1 MRIISGTA
9 GSIAIKVPAA
19 VARPTTDRVRE
30 AVFSTIGEIVGGARV
45 LDLFAGSGAMGLE
58 SLSRGAREAWFI
70 EQDFGAC
77 RVIEENLSRAKLR
90 GGRVTKS
97 EAFASLRRLAESGE
111 RFNLIFADPPYA
123 KKQGDPDHGT
133 NLLAS
138 PAIHKLLEP
147 GGILVLETM
156 VTKHDSSV
164 IAGWEVIRDRAYG
177 STRIL
182 ILQNPPTLHAEGSS
196 AADLQPAAPSGSAA
210 DGPGS
215 VEENAPARRK
225 SV

>member
-30 AVFSTIGEIVGGARV
+30 AVFSIIGEMVEGARV
-45 LDLFAGSGAMGLE
+45 LDLFAGSGALGLE
-58 SLSRGAREAWFI
+58 ALSRGAGEVLFI

-77 RVIEENLSRAKLR
+77 RVIEDNLNRAKLR
-90 GGRVTKS
+90 GGRVTKA
-97 EAFASLRRLAESGE
+97 EAFATVRRMAEAGE
-111 RFNLIFADPPYA
+111 RYHLIFADPPYA
-123 KKQGDPDHGT
+123 KKQDDADHGKR
-133 NLLAS
+133 LLDS
-138 PAIHKLLEP
+138 PATHELLEP
-147 GGILVLETM
+147 GGVLVLETM

-182 ILQNPPTLHAEGSS
+182 ILQNPPTLHAEGPC
-196 AADLQPAAPSGSAA
+196 AADLQPAAPLGNTG

-215 VEENAPARRK
+215 VEEDAPARRE

>member
-9 GSIAIKVPAA
+9 GSIAIKAPAA

-30 AVFSTIGEIVGGARV
+30 AVFSIIGEIVEGARV

-58 SLSRGAREAWFI
+58 ALSRGAGEALFI

-77 RVIEENLSRAKLR
+77 RVIEDNLKRARLR
-90 GGRVTKS
+90 GGRVTKA
-97 EAFASLRRLAESGE
+97 EAFATVRRLTEAGE

-123 KKQGDPDHGT
+123 KKQGDTDHGK
-133 NLLAS
+133 NLLDS
-138 PAIHKLLEP
+138 PMVHQLLGP

-196 AADLQPAAPSGSAA
+196 AADLQPAAPSGNAG

>member
-30 AVFSTIGEIVGGARV
+30 AVFSIIGEAVEDARV

-58 SLSRGAREAWFI
+58 ALSRGAREALFI
-70 EQDFGAC
+70 ERDFGAC
-77 RVIEENLSRAKLR
+77 RVIEDNLNRAKLS
-90 GGRVTKS
+90 GGRVTKA
-97 EAFASLRRLAESGE
+97 EAFASLRRLGESGA

-123 KKQGDPDHGT
+123 KKQGDPDHGRE
-133 NLLAS
+133 LLAS
-138 PAIHKLLEP
+138 PNIHGMLEP
-147 GGILVLETM
+147 GGVLVLETM
-156 VTKHDSSV
+156 VTKHDSSA

-182 ILQNPPTLHAEGSS
+182 ILQNPPILHAEGSC
-196 AADLQPAAPSGSAA
+196 AADLQPAAPSGIAG
-210 DGPGS
+210 DGSGS
-215 VEENAPARRK
+215 MEENAPARRK

>member
-19 VARPTTDRVRE
+19 VTRPTTDRVRE
-30 AVFSTIGEIVGGARV
+30 AVFSIIGEAVEDARV

-58 SLSRGAREAWFI
+58 ALSRGAREALFI
-70 EQDFGAC
+70 EQDFGGC
-77 RVIEENLSRAKLR
+77 RVIEDNLHRAKLR
-90 GGRVTKS
+90 GGRVTKA
-97 EAFASLRRLAESGE
+97 EAFASVRRLGE
-111 RFNLIFADPPYA
+111 AGARFNLIFADPPYT
-123 KKQGDPDHGT
+123 KKRGDPDHGR
-133 NLLAS
+133 NLLAN
-138 PAIHKLLEP
+138 PVIHQLLEP

-156 VTKHDSSV
+156 VTKDDSSA

-196 AADLQPAAPSGSAA
+196 AADLQPATPRGAAGDGSGSM
-210 DGPGS
+210 
-215 VEENAPARRK
+215 EENAPARGK

>member
-1 MRIISGTA
+1 MRIISGIA

-30 AVFSTIGEIVGGARV
+30 AVFSIIGEIVEGARV

-58 SLSRGAREAWFI
+58 ALSRGAGEALFF

-77 RVIEENLSRAKLR
+77 RVIEENLTRAKLR
-90 GGRVTKS
+90 GGRVTKA
-97 EAFASLRRLAESGE
+97 EAFAAVRRLTEAGE
-111 RFNLIFADPPYA
+111 RFHLIFADPPYA
-123 KKQGDPDHGT
+123 KKQGDTDFGQQ
-133 NLLAS
+133 LLAS
-138 PAIHKLLEP
+138 ALIHELLAP

-182 ILQNPPTLHAEGSS
+182 ILQNPPILHAEGSC
-196 AADLQPAAPSGSAA
+196 AADLQPAAPSGIAG
-210 DGPGS
+210 DGSGS
-215 VEENAPARRK
+215 MEENAPARRE